1 MGKRVAALMVAAMS
15 LFVVVGVYAQD
26 RSVYWERWDVLID
39 NVDTTENVFDVT
51 ESYDLTFTGTFR
63 FGTATIPM
71 SRMTDLRNVQVL
83 EDGRA
88 LTSDCSGRQP
98 QGTFCAARVNNE
110 VTITYIFRQP
120 VTNGGKRIDLSY
132 TVYGALRIYE
142 GGDQLWWDAVPEEH
156 YGFPIGS
163 STVTVQMP
171 EGYAPREGIDP
182 VVTYGAPGNVQVNG
196 TQIVAKA
203 AREIGGN
210 EGFSLRVQYPHNPN
224 ARVPAWQSSFDQ
236 QRDFEEN
243 VQPLINLAVLAISLL
258 IAGGGTLLIYVRWQT
273 KGRDPAVG
281 PVPTYL
287 IEPPSDLPP
296 AVVGTLIDETADVR
310 DVISTLLDLAKRG
323 YLIIEESKTEGFLGI
338 GGTSSFTFKRTDKE
352 LSDLRPFESR
362 LMNNI
367 FGSER
372 MERTLDSLRNRFYT
386 VIPQIQND
394 LYQEVMTRKL
404 FTANPNTTRGMW
416 AGLGILLLAL
426 GGMGLFVLGALAE
439 GVGALVFCLPASLFL
454 VGGVA
459 LTVGQAMPA
468 KTPEGA
474 LEAAKWKAFMEYL
487 RNLEKYAGVS
497 EAASQFDAY
506 LPYAVAFGMD
516 RLWINRFRR
525 VDNVPIP
532 PWYFPTYL
540 GGPYRRGYIPG
551 TPWGGARMGTPGV
564 PGLPGEIARAGGG
577 GLDDLSGGLAQ
588 GLESLSNGLTTM
600 LNTTSAVLTSR
611 PQQTSSGSGSWS
623 SGGRSF
629 SGGGFRGGGGS
640 GGGSRGFG

>member
-1 MGKRVAALMVAAMS
+1 MWKRVAAVFVVAFS
-15 LFVVVGVYAQD
+15 LFSVLSVGAQE

-51 ESYDLTFTGTFR
+51 EIYDLTFNGTFR
-63 FGTATIPM
+63 FGTATIPT
-71 SRMTDLRNVQVL
+71 SRLTDIRNVSLV

-88 LTSDCSGRQP
+88 LRSDCSGGQA
-98 QGTFCAARVNNE
+98 QGTFCAIELNNE
-110 VTITYIFRQP
+110 VSITYIFRQP
-120 VTNGGKRIDLSY
+120 VTNGGKLIELSY
-132 TVYGALRIYE
+132 TVYGALRVYE

-163 STVTVQMP
+163 STITVQLP
-171 EGYAPREGIDP
+171 EGFAPREGVDP
-182 VVTYGAPGNVQVNG
+182 VLTYGAPGNVQVNG
-196 TQIVAKA
+196 TRVVAKA
-203 AREIGGN
+203 QREIGGD
-210 EGFSLRVQYPHNPN
+210 EGFSIRVQYPHDPN
-224 ARVPAWQSSFDQ
+224 ATVPVWQSGFDQ

-243 VQPLINLAVLAISLL
+243 VEPLINLAVLAISLL
-258 IAGGGTLLIYVRWQT
+258 IAGGGILLIYVRWQT
-273 KGRDPAVG
+273 KGRDPSVG

-287 IEPPSDLPP
+287 TEPPSDLPP

-323 YLIIEESKTEGFLGI
+323 YLVIEESKAEGFLGM
-338 GGTSSFTFKRTDKE
+338 GGSSSFTFKRTDK
-352 LSDLRPFESR
+352 SFDDLRPFETR
-362 LMNNI
+362 LVNSI

-372 MERTLDSLRNRFYT
+372 MERTLDSLRNRFYS

-404 FTANPNTTRGMW
+404 FTANPNTTRSAW
-416 AGLGILLLAL
+416 AGLGILLMVL
-426 GGMGLFVLGALAE
+426 GGVGLFVLGALVENIGFIA
-439 GVGALVFCLPASLFL
+439 FCLPASLFL
-454 VGGVA
+454 VGAVA
-459 LTVGQAMPA
+459 ISFGQAMPA
-468 KTPEGA
+468 KTREGA
-474 LEAAKWKAFMEYL
+474 LEAEKWRAFLEYL
-487 RNLEKYAGVS
+487 RNLEKYAGLT
-497 EAASQFDAY
+497 EAASQFDVY
-506 LPYAVAFGMD
+506 LPYAVAFGID

-540 GGPYRRGYIPG
+540 GGPYRRGYMAG
-551 TPWGGARMGTPGV
+551 TPWRGTGMGTPSV

-577 GLDDLSGGLAQ
+577 GLDDLSGGLSQ

-600 LNTTSAVLTSR
+600 LNTTSSVLTSR

-629 SGGGFRGGGGS
+629 SGGGFSGGGGS